1 MGNLAQ
7 MASHLGHDVAGVD
20 QKVYPPMSD
29 ELAKSGI
36 SFKEGYT
43 EENFQDADIYI
54 LGNVIS
60 KDNPLLIKI
69 LSHGKNIM
77 SGPEWLYENVLKDKK
92 VIAVSGTHGKTTV
105 TTMIAHALLEQGE
118 NPGYLIAGVPKMLK
132 KSWNI
137 SDSKFFVIEA
147 DEYDTS
153 CFDKEPK
160 FFHYRPHT
168 LLINNIEFDHA
179 DIFNNIDDIKKQFH
193 HLLKIVPKSGN
204 LIYFDDDQ
212 NTSDVIKSGLWC
224 NKVIIG
230 SDHIEIDILH
240 RALIVDN
247 KKYSFDRDQILN
259 SLTSKDINDAFNSI
273 SKWEGYSP
281 TPLVKL
287 NKLSKELNLK
297 NIFYKDENKR
307 FNLKSFKALGGAYAV
322 EKVTKGNKEIVVA
335 TATAGNHGRSVAWG
349 AKRLGLKCK
358 IFISEF
364 VSDAR
369 GKAMEALGAEVI
381 KVKGNYENSLIECIK
396 QSTENNWQIVQDVA
410 WKDYMLVPKYTMAG
424 YSVMMKE

>member
-1 MGNLAQ
+1 
-7 MASHLGHDVAGVD
+7 
-20 QKVYPPMSD
+20 MS
-29 ELAKSGI
+29 
-36 SFKEGYT
+36 
-43 EENFQDADIYI
+43 
-54 LGNVIS
+54 
-60 KDNPLLIKI
+60 I
-69 LSHGKNIM
+69 LSNGHQWK
-77 SGPEWLYENVLKDKK
+77 L
-92 VIAVSGTHGKTTV
+92 T
-105 TTMIAHALLEQGE
+105 
-118 NPGYLIAGVPKMLK
+118 
-132 KSWNI
+132 
-137 SDSKFFVIEA
+137 
-147 DEYDTS
+147 
-153 CFDKEPK
+153 
-160 FFHYRPHT
+160 
-168 LLINNIEFDHA
+168 EF
-179 DIFNNIDDIKKQFH
+179 
-193 HLLKIVPKSGN
+193 
-204 LIYFDDDQ
+204 
-212 NTSDVIKSGLWC
+212 
-224 NKVIIG
+224 
-230 SDHIEIDILH
+230 
-240 RALIVDN
+240 VDN

-259 SLTSKDINDAFNSI
+259 SLTSKDIDDAFNSI

-410 WKDYMLVPKYTMAG
+410 WKDYMLVPKYTMSG
-424 YSVMMKE
+424 YSVMMKEIAEQINNEKISHIILQAGVGGMAGAMVAGIARYLDNIPTIIVVEPDSAACVMESIKTGKIEKIDIKRESLMGGMSCGEVSLVPWEILKNSVKHCISLPDDDIAKTMKLLGNASFSEESIIAGENAAPGVISLIASYEDETIKNKIKLNEKSNVLIFGCEGDTDQEMYQKLVNQK